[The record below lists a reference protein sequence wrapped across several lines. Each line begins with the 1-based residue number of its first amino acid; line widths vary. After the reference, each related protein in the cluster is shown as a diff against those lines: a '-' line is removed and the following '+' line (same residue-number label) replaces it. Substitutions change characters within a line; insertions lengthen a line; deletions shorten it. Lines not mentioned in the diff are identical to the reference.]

1 MYNKQYGPMNLVC
14 ISVDWNVSIFYGSH
28 VKKLICI
35 LALGLL
41 WGGNAIA
48 EECVQGNCK
57 NGQGTYTW
65 SDGQKYVG
73 EWKDG
78 KQHRQ
83 GTYTWS
89 DGNKYV
95 GDLKDNKFNGQ
106 GTFTFANGNKYVG
119 EFKDNKFNGQA
130 TLTFAN
136 GNKYVGDLK
145 DDKFNGQGTFTFANG
160 KIKEGIWE
168 NDKLVREKSEIV
180 RYEKIYNKC
189 ILENLKG
196 QSDKEVIKI
205 IKDACKNKASDPS
218 VFDKLFN

>member
-1 MYNKQYGPMNLVC
+1 M
-14 ISVDWNVSIFYGSH
+14 
-28 VKKLICI
+28 KKLFSSII
-35 LALGLL
+35 VLGLL
-41 WGGNAIA
+41 WSGNAIA

-89 DGNKYV
+89 DGNKYIGEFKDGKYYGKGTFTFANGNKYV
-95 GDLKDNKFNGQ
+95 GKFKDNKFNGQ
-106 GTFTFANGNKYVG
+106 GTFTFPDGAKYVG
-119 EFKDNKFNGQA
+119 EYKNDQRHGK
-130 TLTFAN
+130 
-136 GNKYVGDLK
+136 
-145 DDKFNGQGTFTFANG
+145 GTYTSANG

>member
-73 EWKDG
+73 EFKDDKFNG
-78 KQHRQ
+78 Q
-83 GTYTWS
+83 GTLTFAN
-89 DGNKYV
+89 GNKYV
-95 GDLKDNKFNGQ
+95 GEFKDDEREGQ

-119 EFKDNKFNGQA
+119 EFKD
-130 TLTFAN
+130 
-136 GNKYVGDLK
+136 
-145 DDKFNGQGTFTFANG
+145 DKREGQGTFTFANG

>member
-41 WGGNAIA
+41 WVGNAIA

-73 EWKDG
+73 E
-78 KQHRQ
+78 
-83 GTYTWS
+83 
-89 DGNKYV
+89 
-95 GDLKDNKFNGQ
+95 F
-106 GTFTFANGNKYVG
+106 
-119 EFKDNKFNGQA
+119 
-130 TLTFAN
+130 
-136 GNKYVGDLK
+136 K
-145 DDKFNGQGTFTFANG
+145 DDKREGQGTFTFANG

-196 QSDKEVIKI
+196 QSDKEVTKI

>member
-41 WGGNAIA
+41 WVGNAIA

-73 EWKDG
+73 EF
-78 KQHRQ
+78 
-83 GTYTWS
+83 
-89 DGNKYV
+89 
-95 GDLKDNKFNGQ
+95 KDNKFNGQ
-106 GTFTFANGNKYVG
+106 GTITFPDGAKYVG
-119 EFKDNKFNGQA
+119 EFKD
-130 TLTFAN
+130 
-136 GNKYVGDLK
+136 
-145 DDKFNGQGTFTFANG
+145 DKREGQGTFTFANG